1 MDSDNEDK
9 FGSDEED
16 DDEYDEE
23 EVSDKEDKKA
33 KTKNKSTKQVLPKS
47 TSNARLDAN
56 KQSINAKKQGPFG
69 RKTVGNPS
77 HEYSDMAKIQKQNT

>member
-9 FGSDEED
+9 FVSDEED

-23 EVSDKEDKKA
+23 EEENKKV
-33 KTKNKSTKQVLPKS
+33 KTKNKSAKTALPKS

-56 KQSINAKKQGPFG
+56 KQSINAKKQGPFS
-69 RKTVGNPS
+69 RKVPGNNS
-77 HEYSDMAKIQKQNT
+77 TEYQDHSKM

>member
-9 FGSDEED
+9 FGSEEED

-33 KTKNKSTKQVLPKS
+33 KNTNMSTKQVLPKS

-56 KQSINAKKQGPFG
+56 K
-69 RKTVGNPS
+69 
-77 HEYSDMAKIQKQNT
+77 